1 MPNRA
6 SLILSL
12 GIMAVSGYAIVAAL
26 GWPLKTQLFPL
37 VISVPLF
44 ILGALEA
51 AWVWFSGPRFA
62 QTKDFQ
68 RPPSEVPAS
77 LARQRT
83 LRAWGW
89 IFGFFLA
96 TILVGFPVAVP
107 LFVFLYLKLEARES
121 WLFSLIFAGIVWACF
136 YGFLDRLLHLPFASG
151 LLF

>member
-6 SLILSL
+6 SLILAV

-26 GWPLKTQLFPL
+26 AWPLKTQLFPL

-44 ILGALEA
+44 ILAAVEA

-62 QTKDFQ
+62 ATKDFQ
-68 RPPSEVPAS
+68 RPPSEVPAIV
-77 LARQRT
+77 ARQRT

-89 IFGFFLA
+89 IAGFFAA
-96 TILVGFPVAVP
+96 TILFGFPVAVP
-107 LFVFLYLKLEARES
+107 LFVFLYLKLEARER
-121 WLFSLIFAGIVWACF
+121 WLFSIVFTAIVWACF
-136 YGFLDRLLHLPFASG
+136 YGFLDRLLHLPFAAG